1 MKAISWNLLA
11 MLTTYI
17 ILSYLPPFFKLEP
30 LDKSTVGGLVILDR
44 IAKLVFYYM
53 HERVWFASNWGV
65 IKNVQN

>member
-17 ILSYLPPFFKLEP
+17 ILSYLPPFFDLEP

-53 HERVWFASNWGV
+53 HERAWFASNWGV
-65 IKNVQN
+65 IKNVKN